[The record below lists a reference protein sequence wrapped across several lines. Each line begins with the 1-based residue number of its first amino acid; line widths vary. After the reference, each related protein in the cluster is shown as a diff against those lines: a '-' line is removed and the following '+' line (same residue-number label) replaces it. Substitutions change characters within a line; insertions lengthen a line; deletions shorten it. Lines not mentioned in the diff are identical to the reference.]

1 MSTAMR
7 VVQAP
12 IFVAPI
18 PGYSGKLTGTIEGHE
33 PDGRRYVSLYP
44 YAGGVP
50 QAPRTLIQIRATR
63 TEQNAWEFANLE
75 EGRTYTVIAWDRE
88 NLFDPAIKV
97 GLIPEPM

>member
-1 MSTAMR
+1 MSTAMQ

-18 PGYSGKLTGTIEGHE
+18 PGYGGKLAGIIEGQFPETERH
-33 PDGRRYVSLYP
+33 VSLYAD
-44 YAGGVP
+44 AGGLP
-50 QAPRTLIQIRATR
+50 QAPRSMIQIRATL
-63 TEQNAWEFANLE
+63 TKQNQWQFLHLE
-75 EGRTYTVIAWDRE
+75 EGLTYTLIAWDRE